1 MKQFLITLAAVIC
14 AMVIVVIGLPVML
27 IAMAISSSGP
37 KIAPGPVVLSLDLR
51 QSLNDQSQSNYFD
64 FLTGQNLSTMR
75 IVSTL
80 DQASKDSTVKSII
93 IRLPEGGMAPA
104 AAEEI
109 RTALTK
115 FQSSGKTVYAHSQG
129 LYPTT
134 MVVATYMVGASANEF
149 WMQPNASFQVTG
161 ISISETFLKRAFD
174 KYDIKASFE
183 QRYEYKN
190 AVNGYTQT
198 DFTPAHR
205 EATLSWMGSIYDN
218 MITASA
224 VSRKQ
229 KPETLKA
236 SLESG
241 PFGAEQAK
249 NLGLITHVGG
259 LSALETKAKESAKT
273 ESIVDF
279 EDYADKKS
287 SGVSGKGSDTIAV
300 INGEGPIMTGYS
312 DSDPFGSDP
321 LIGSDSVAS
330 AFEKATEDKNV
341 KAIVFRVSSPG
352 GSDTASEQ
360 IAEAVAK
367 AKAAG
372 KPVVISM
379 GNYAASG
386 GYWVST
392 GADSIVANPSTL
404 TGSIGVYGGKIA
416 IGPAAARYGIDFK
429 DIGVGSDYAGAYSPA
444 GDFTP
449 KQRASISGW
458 IDTIYDSFIKRV
470 ATGRKLPENRV
481 REIAKGR
488 VWTGQ
493 QALDLK
499 LVDKVGGFD
508 IAVSEA
514 KRLAKIEK
522 DNVSVRVYQ
531 SGNGKK
537 GGFGSSLKSFMQAIE
552 ALNVMGLFMDS
563 PEAKLVIK
571 RAQHEK
577 LQSDGANVMA
587 SDPLLIAQ

>member
-27 IAMAISSSGP
+27 IATVISSSGP
-37 KIAPGPVVLSLDLR
+37 KVASGPVVLSLDLR
-51 QSLNDQSQSNYFD
+51 QGLNDQSQSSYLD
-64 FLTGQNLSTMR
+64 FFTGQSLSTMS

-80 DQASKDSTVKSII
+80 DKAAKDSSVKSVI

-109 RTALTK
+109 RSALTHFK
-115 FQSSGKTVYAHSQG
+115 ASGKQVYTHSQG
-129 LYPTT
+129 LYPST
-134 MVVATYMVGASANEF
+134 MVVATYMVGASGSEF

-190 AVNGYTQT
+190 AVNGYTQS

-205 EATLSWMGSIYDN
+205 ESTLSWMGSIYDN
-218 MITASA
+218 MINASA
-224 VSRKQ
+224 DSRKM
-229 KPETLKA
+229 KPEALKA
-236 SLESG
+236 GLESG
-241 PFGAEQAK
+241 PFGADQALK
-249 NLGLITHVGG
+249 LGLITHVGG
-259 LSALETKAKESAKT
+259 LSELESKVRDASKT
-273 ESIVDF
+273 DEIVDF
-279 EDYADKKS
+279 EDYANKKATS
-287 SGVSGKGSDTIAV
+287 SSSTGSDTIAV

-312 DSDPFGSDP
+312 ETDPFASDPT
-321 LIGSDSVAS
+321 IGSDSVAG
-330 AFEKATEDKNV
+330 AFENATDDKKV
-341 KAIVFRVSSPG
+341 KAIIFRVSSPG

-360 IAEAVAK
+360 IAEAVSK

-392 GADSIVANPSTL
+392 GADYIVANPSTL

-429 DIGVGSDYAGAYSPA
+429 DIGVGSDYAGAYSPT

-449 KQRASISGW
+449 KQRAAISGW
-458 IDTIYDSFIKRV
+458 IDGIYNSFIKRV
-470 ATGRKLPENRV
+470 ATGRKLPEERV

-493 QALDLK
+493 QALELK
-499 LVDKVGGFD
+499 LVDKIGGFD
-508 IAVSEA
+508 TAVTEA
-514 KRLAKIEK
+514 KRLAKIK
-522 DNVSVRVYQ
+522 NDNVSIKIYR
-531 SGNGKK
+531 SGDGKN
-537 GGFGSSLKSFMQAIE
+537 GGFAASLNSLLRAIR
-552 ALNVMGLFMDS
+552 ALNVLGLFMDS
-563 PEAKLVIK
+563 PEAKMMIS
-571 RAQHEK
+571 RAEHEK
-577 LQSDGANVMA
+577 LQSEGANVLA
-587 SDPLLIAQ
+587 KDPLLITQ